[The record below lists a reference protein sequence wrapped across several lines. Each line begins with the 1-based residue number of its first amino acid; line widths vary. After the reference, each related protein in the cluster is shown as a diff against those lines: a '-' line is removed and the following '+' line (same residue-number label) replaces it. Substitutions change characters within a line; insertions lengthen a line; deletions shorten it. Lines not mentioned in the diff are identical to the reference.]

1 MLQGDKLLV
10 PFESDVLYSTSHY
23 EGVTEGGR
31 VAFKKFKLNT
41 GTSSSKLV
49 ERYKHRKYQFVARV
63 TNPFF
68 VGLIEPVRSVPF
80 RVKSV
85 IYNDLKGDDRFVRSR
100 NGEIVASPVEDAP

>member
-1 MLQGDKLLV
+1 M
-10 PFESDVLYSTSHY
+10 
-23 EGVTEGGR
+23 
-31 VAFKKFKLNT
+31 
-41 GTSSSKLV
+41 
-49 ERYKHRKYQFVARV
+49 ARV

-100 NGEIVASPVEDAP
+100 DGEIVASPVEDAP